1 MPLNNL
7 SLKSKLI
14 MMLLAVAIGC
24 IVIIGYQGLS
34 NGEKALKARIN
45 EQLIS
50 VRESKSFQVESWYR
64 GLSNQVKLLASN
76 HATIFAMRDFKDAF
90 RRLAADKAALPESG
104 RQALEAFYTD
114 QFFPK
119 LEASTKEKPLLDVY
133 LPQPLVSQKLQAT
146 YIASNPNPLGKKN
159 LLADAKP
166 RSYYANTHRHYHP
179 LFNQVLTEN
188 DFYDVFLIDIDS
200 GDIIYSVYK
209 EVDYATSLKTGPYRN
224 SNLGQLYQKIVRTQG
239 YRKVTSVD
247 FDFYKPSYG
256 KPSMFM
262 GSTIFDLDYRPTG
275 ILIVQ
280 VPISQLDSIM
290 VGEGWEGQGLG
301 KTGEAYLVGED
312 GLMRSE
318 SRLHIT
324 KSPDSA
330 DTESCYAKQL
340 QEKRMLDAQTAEK
353 ICDLNT
359 SILLQPMEG
368 SYIDKA
374 LKGESGSGNV
384 TSYSGQD
391 ALVSYKPL
399 FLDNMKWVL
408 AAKIDESEAY
418 EPIHQFQKEL
428 GISAII
434 IASVVTFLAMLLST
448 LFLRPLHFLIQEVRN
463 LSNGSNDLHVD
474 IQRGDEYGE
483 LAEAMN
489 MAGTV
494 IKQQGQDIAAKES
507 YSQSLLHSILPEKAA
522 RQFSAG
528 NQNFAERIESA
539 SVLHIDIRGFS
550 HYAEKDNPEV
560 AIGLFNRLIGAID
573 ALADEYLMDR
583 IKTVGENY
591 LVACGLS
598 VSRLDHAKRS
608 VDFACSALQML
619 RKFNQTQGTQFTMRI
634 GIHCGA
640 VLAGVVGEKR
650 FSYDLWGNTVDIA
663 DRIRYEADADS
674 VIVTEDV
681 HNCLDGSRT
690 FTERPVLRTRALGDL
705 RLWVYSVE
713 KPEQSAVSVATEDNP
728 QLESVD

>member
-1 MPLNNL
+1 MLLNNL

-64 GLSNQVKLLASN
+64 DLSTQVKLLASN
-76 HATIFAMRDFKDAF
+76 HTTIFAMREFKDAF
-90 RRLAADKAALPESG
+90 RRLADDKVASPVSK
-104 RQALEAFYTD
+104 QAVTSFYTD

-119 LEASTKEKPLLDVY
+119 LEESTKEKPLLDVY
-133 LPQPLVSQKLQAT
+133 LPQSLVSQKLQAT
-146 YIASNPNPLGKKN
+146 YIASNPHELGQKN
-159 LLADAKP
+159 RLVDAKP
-166 RSYYANTHRHYHP
+166 RSYYTNTHRHYHP

-188 DFYDVFLIDIDS
+188 DFYDVFLVDIES
-200 GDIIYSVYK
+200 GDIVYSVYK

-224 SNLGQLYQKIVRTQG
+224 SNLGELYKKIVRTQG
-239 YRKVTSVD
+239 YQKVTSVD

-262 GSTIFDLDYRPTG
+262 GSTIFDLDYRPIG
-275 ILIVQ
+275 VLIVQ
-280 VPISQLDSIM
+280 VPIAKLDSIM

-301 KTGEAYLVGED
+301 KTVEAYLVGED
-312 GLMRSE
+312 GLLRSE
-318 SRLHIT
+318 SRLLDT
-324 KSPDSA
+324 AKAADSVGSA
-330 DTESCYAKQL
+330 GCYAKQL
-340 QEKRMLDAQTAEK
+340 QEKRLLDTPTAEK
-353 ICDLNT
+353 ICDLKT
-359 SILLQPMEG
+359 SVLLQPVEG
-368 SYIDKA
+368 NYIDKA
-374 LKGESGSGNV
+374 LKGESNTGSII
-384 TSYSGQD
+384 SYSGQD
-391 ALVSYKPL
+391 ALVAYKPL
-399 FLDNMKWVL
+399 FLDNMKWVV
-408 AAKIDESEAY
+408 AAKIYESEAY
-418 EPIHQFQKEL
+418 EPIREFQKEL

-448 LFLRPLHFLIQEVRN
+448 LFLQPLHFLIQEVRN
-463 LSNGSNDLHVD
+463 FSNGSKDFHVD

-489 MAGTV
+489 MTGKV
-494 IKQQGQDIAAKES
+494 IKEQAQDIEAKES
-507 YSQSLLHSILPEKAA
+507 YNQSLLNSILPEKAA

-705 RLWVYSVE
+705 RLWVYSLE